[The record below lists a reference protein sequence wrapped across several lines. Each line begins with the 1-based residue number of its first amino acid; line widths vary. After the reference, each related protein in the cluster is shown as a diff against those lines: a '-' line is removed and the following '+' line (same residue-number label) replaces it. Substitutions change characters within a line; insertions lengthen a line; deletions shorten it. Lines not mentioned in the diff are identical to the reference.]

1 MKCVRRAALFV
12 ALSLA
17 GGAAGQQARIEQI
30 TIVEAGLLEAR
41 KVDSVATPGTASG
54 ETSVLDSIVF
64 YESSRIV
71 PARVGIQFGV
81 RYRIV
86 GKPAG
91 QAAAVVTKW
100 LVPEPGMLNPIT
112 GEITREDMAEESV
125 VIGTD
130 RLAGY
135 GFSRAWEIV
144 PGKWTLEFWS
154 DGRKLNTVTFAVEKR
169 P

>member
-1 MKCVRRAALFV
+1 
-12 ALSLA
+12 
-17 GGAAGQQARIEQI
+17 
-30 TIVEAGLLEAR
+30 
-41 KVDSVATPGTASG
+41 
-54 ETSVLDSIVF
+54 
-64 YESSRIV
+64 
-71 PARVGIQFGV
+71 
-81 RYRIV
+81 
-86 GKPAG
+86 
-91 QAAAVVTKW
+91 
-100 LVPEPGMLNPIT
+100 MLNPIT
-112 GEITREDMAEESV
+112 GEITREDTAEESV